1 MNQDVAQ
8 PPELVLASTSPRRAA
23 LLRQIEVPFRTCA
36 PAVDEARR
44 ANESPRRYVCRMAR
58 AKAQAVVADQPVL
71 AADTVVLIDGRVLGK
86 PADRAAGLAMLRTL
100 SGREHEVLTALVLR
114 AGGREETRLVRVRVA
129 LRHIGADEMAAY
141 WATGEPADKAG
152 GYGIQGIGGIFVYGI
167 CGSYSAVVGLP
178 LAETEQLLRTAG
190 IDTWRGRHAG
200 LAMPL
205 TSLTRDG

>member
-1 MNQDVAQ
+1 MNQDAQ

-36 PAVDEARR
+36 PAVDETRR
-44 ANESPRRYVCRMAR
+44 ADESPRRYVCRMAR

-129 LRHIGADEMAAY
+129 LRHIDADEMAAY

-152 GYGIQGIGGIFVYGI
+152 GYGIQGIGGIFVYRI

-178 LAETEQLLRTAG
+178 LAETEQLLRAAG

-200 LAMPL
+200 LAMPP